1 MSLYVYTT
9 TGTRPYLT
17 KYLHDEHPMH
27 NFTLMQ
33 KTTASDIYLLLDE
46 SNAASVFN
54 APFGYENRFQYGLKP
69 HDGIAVFE
77 HIGLAPEN
85 EKSFLLQFDRIKEDL
100 DAQPGLE
107 ALYLLRSEKKSRLC
121 YPHFLER

>member
-46 SNAASVFN
+46 SNAASVLMLLLVTRIAFN
-54 APFGYENRFQYGLKP
+54 M
-69 HDGIAVFE
+69 D
-77 HIGLAPEN
+77 
-85 EKSFLLQFDRIKEDL
+85 
-100 DAQPGLE
+100 
-107 ALYLLRSEKKSRLC
+107 
-121 YPHFLER
+121 